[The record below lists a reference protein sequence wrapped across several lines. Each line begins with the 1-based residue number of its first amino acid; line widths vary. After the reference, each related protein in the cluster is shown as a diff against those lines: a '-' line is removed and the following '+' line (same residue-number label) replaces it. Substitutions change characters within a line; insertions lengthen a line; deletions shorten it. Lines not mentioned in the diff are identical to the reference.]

1 MPGTLFPPIN
11 CGKLAISLLWA
22 LLIFIP
28 SAQLSLKFFGVSFTG
43 AYFLILF
50 AVGTA
55 ILQIE
60 ARDAWAQEVQRRELW
75 LCLAWL
81 GLMTAALVILYPV
94 AQSGALGRGSDRD
107 EALALGIQA
116 ILDGRYPYYE
126 RTQFGGR
133 LTPMPGALLLGAP
146 FHLAGSVVAQN
157 LIYGAACVFFAV
169 RALRGLR
176 TRVLLA
182 GLLTLG
188 NVAFM
193 QDYVTGGDYVLN
205 AMYVAVA
212 VFVCAGVLE
221 RPGSSKTA
229 LALAAIFLGVA
240 ICSRPVYLVA
250 AVAVAAYAVRRLG
263 LRDGAGF
270 AAVVAVTAAAVAGP
284 FALYDFGAFMPSN
297 IIGWIP
303 RPYEPV
309 LIVAPAAAVA
319 VSLFPAFRN
328 MDAWGLLAVI
338 TAALAVVLIPGAI
351 LRGGAGHIST
361 PYLAPLGLYGS
372 MILAAR
378 LRDARSRADR
388 PPVPV

>member
-1 MPGTLFPPIN
+1 M
-11 CGKLAISLLWA
+11 
-22 LLIFIP
+22 
-28 SAQLSLKFFGVSFTG
+28 
-43 AYFLILF
+43 ILF

-81 GLMTAALVILYPV
+81 GVMTAGLVILYPV
-94 AQSGALGRGSDRD
+94 AQSGVLGRGSDRD

-133 LTPMPGALLLGAP
+133 PTPMPGAFLLGAP
-146 FHLAGSVVAQN
+146 FHLAGSVVTQN
-157 LIYGAACVFFAV
+157 LIYGAACVFLAV
-169 RALRGLR
+169 RALRGLL

-212 VFVCAGVLE
+212 VFTCAGVLE

-250 AVAVAAYAVRRLG
+250 AVAVAAYAVRRRG
-263 LRDGAGF
+263 LRGGIGF

-284 FALYDFGAFMPSN
+284 FALYDFGAFVPSN
-297 IIGWIP
+297 LAGLIP
-303 RPYEPV
+303 QPYQWV
-309 LIVAPAAAVA
+309 LIIMPATAAAVG
-319 VSLFPAFRN
+319 LLPAFRH
-328 MDAWGLLAVI
+328 MDAWGVLTVI
-338 TAALAVVLIPGAI
+338 TAALAVMLIPGAI
-351 LRGGAGHIST
+351 LRGGAGYIST
-361 PYLAPLGLYGS
+361 PYLAPLGMYGS
-372 MILAAR
+372 VILAAR
-378 LRDARSRADR
+378 LREARSRADR